1 MDSEVIIAIISGAFA
16 ILAAMIACCQQYK
29 INKDSIKNYKRNE
42 RNERK
47 IQNIKLLQKYKD
59 PLIQASRELYFSIL
73 NIFKIKSQIL
83 DSEIKKQTLIY
94 SFAKFFCW
102 KEIIRDNLILIDD
115 IESKQFFNLRHNL
128 INVQNQFE
136 NLHVHDEKF
145 KLSSAEQRAIGEIMI
160 ENKNC
165 IKYTDFITNYAKYKN
180 WLKVLEDHINQ
191 LSLDINNLIP
201 CVPDKKKPLNF
212 YNNLERFCQNLFD
225 PHEWVSK
232 NYFDNPENS
241 KCLKCGE
248 KINLFFHKDNNISIV
263 YFRLLNIKNALNK
276 LISCKDN
283 NKEYYLDI
291 EPIWNQKL
299 EKIIKIK
306 SEKEYYKNKYN
317 YCWKIFYILKY
328 KLYNSESDE
337 NFNLE
342 DSPNIE
348 NNSESNNSESNNS
361 ESNNLE
367 TKINI
372 NLINN

>member
-136 NLHVHDEKF
+136 N
-145 KLSSAEQRAIGEIMI
+145 
-160 ENKNC
+160 
-165 IKYTDFITNYAKYKN
+165 
-180 WLKVLEDHINQ
+180 
-191 LSLDINNLIP
+191 
-201 CVPDKKKPLNF
+201 
-212 YNNLERFCQNLFD
+212 
-225 PHEWVSK
+225 
-232 NYFDNPENS
+232 
-241 KCLKCGE
+241 
-248 KINLFFHKDNNISIV
+248 
-263 YFRLLNIKNALNK
+263 
-276 LISCKDN
+276 
-283 NKEYYLDI
+283 
-291 EPIWNQKL
+291 
-299 EKIIKIK
+299 
-306 SEKEYYKNKYN
+306 
-317 YCWKIFYILKY
+317 
-328 KLYNSESDE
+328 
-337 NFNLE
+337 
-342 DSPNIE
+342 
-348 NNSESNNSESNNS
+348 
-361 ESNNLE
+361 
-367 TKINI
+367 
-372 NLINN
+372 